1 MLGVNMECALRAAQ
15 GFVLDFP
22 ENLGVARKISF
33 MRPICGAGLYRYRPH
48 PGEKRFENQT
58 QVTAAYTDAG
68 MRRTRNGRGV
78 WCERGKG
85 HRGKASCH
93 ANAGAKG
100 CQQQQ
105 KPTAYI
111 RGYYIPP
118 RNVVGSDSHVGATSA
133 YIGLH
138 LGGVITL
145 QKVRPTFAK
154 CKP

>member
-33 MRPICGAGLYRYRPH
+33 MRPICGAGLCLYRPH

-68 MRRTRNGRGV
+68 MRLTRNGRNV
-78 WCERGKG
+78 WCERGER

-93 ANAGAKG
+93 ANAGAEG
-100 CQQQQ
+100 
-105 KPTAYI
+105 
-111 RGYYIPP
+111 P
-118 RNVVGSDSHVGATSA
+118 RPEQSPN
-133 YIGLH
+133 
-138 LGGVITL
+138 IT
-145 QKVRPTFAK
+145 QP
-154 CKP
+154 

>member
-33 MRPICGAGLYRYRPH
+33 MRPICGVGLYRYRPH

-68 MRRTRNGRGV
+68 MRLTRNVRGV

-85 HRGKASCH
+85 I
-93 ANAGAKG
+93 GA
-100 CQQQQ
+100 
-105 KPTAYI
+105 
-111 RGYYIPP
+111 RRHVMP
-118 RNVVGSDSHVGATSA
+118 RQEQSPN
-133 YIGLH
+133 
-138 LGGVITL
+138 ITH
-145 QKVRPTFAK
+145 P
-154 CKP
+154 

>member
-33 MRPICGAGLYRYRPH
+33 MRPICGGGLYRYRPH

-68 MRRTRNGRGV
+68 MRRTRNVRGI

-85 HRGKASCH
+85 IGARHHAMSMPGPKAPGRSNPLTLQNVH
-93 ANAGAKG
+93 
-100 CQQQQ
+100 
-105 KPTAYI
+105 
-111 RGYYIPP
+111 IPDK
-118 RNVVGSDSHVGATSA
+118 SDSLPSILGR
-133 YIGLH
+133 GLA
-138 LGGVITL
+138 GRV
-145 QKVRPTFAK
+145 
-154 CKP
+154 